1 MIQFHAKP
9 STSKDPKDHDGFIS
23 CVSFAYLLLF
33 RLWWRH
39 ILGEAFQGNLA
50 RVGRSF
56 LRFVGCVLDES
67 SLQQIIGFVAPILA
81 FAPLDR
87 SPKFERCA
95 MDGLGGKGDLIAVE
109 LARFEKVIEKNA
121 AIAFRVAVARNKAGN
136 AALLF
141 YTDLHEPAISQQ
153 TILASV

>member
-9 STSKDPKDHDGFIS
+9 STTKDTKDHEGFIS

-56 LRFVGCVLDES
+56 LRFVDCVLDEG
-67 SLQQIIGFVAPILA
+67 SLEQIIGFAPPTLG

-95 MDGLGGKGDLIAVE
+95 MDGLGGKGELMSVA
-109 LARFEKVIEKNA
+109 LARFEKVIEKNTA
-121 AIAFRVAVARNKAGN
+121 MP
-136 AALLF
+136 L
-141 YTDLHEPAISQQ
+141 
-153 TILASV
+153 

>member
-9 STSKDPKDHDGFIS
+9 STTEDTKDHEGFIS
-23 CVSFAYLLLF
+23 CLSFAYLLLF

-109 LARFEKVIEKNA
+109 LARFEKVIDENA
-121 AIAFRVAVARNKAGN
+121 AITFLVAVARHKADN
-136 AALLF
+136 AALVF
-141 YTDLHEPAISQQ
+141 YSDLHELAIAQK
-153 TILASV
+153 TVRT